1 MINAVSSFLF
11 CIDDGLLLSLSIQKV
26 MPGAMSLVPLSPPN
40 VSVAALNL
48 LRRAI
53 FSGTLVTPLAGFN
66 KFRCCGSVLHISQ
79 VDGRSAKY
87 HSTWQVFD
95 SFWCN
100 WMRYVMPLHLSP
112 SHPQGWHWQRKD
124 FLRKTEELAVWKL
137 PKHEPLKTSQHTRT
151 ARAKFRISQ
160 AGWKHRGP

>member
-53 FSGTLVTPLAGFN
+53 FSGTLLVTPLAGFN

-95 SFWCN
+95 SF
-100 WMRYVMPLHLSP
+100 
-112 SHPQGWHWQRKD
+112 
-124 FLRKTEELAVWKL
+124 
-137 PKHEPLKTSQHTRT
+137 
-151 ARAKFRISQ
+151 
-160 AGWKHRGP
+160 